1 MENNE
6 KFEFLR
12 NIYIFHSLRD
22 SELEEIAAQFEA
34 KEYPDGKEVFKEGSP
49 GNYFFIVFSGTVEL
63 SSEKAYIGKIGRND
77 NFGEGALLNNVPRS
91 ATATSRGGV
100 VLRLEKSSFKEL
112 LENHSPVKDVIE
124 YLSSSYAL
132 AHKKNFS
139 WLGEDEVVR
148 FIDQRHIAVLLRRLL
163 LPILIILAAG
173 LAVFFGV
180 IQGGI
185 SVSAYVVASISLGIA
200 VLWSLWIFVDW
211 GNDYY
216 IVTSNRIV
224 WLEKVVWL
232 YDQRKEAPHQTILS
246 INTRSN
252 QIQRILH
259 YADVIVRTYTGEIAM
274 NDAAHPEYLAGLAT
288 TYWHLAEERLE
299 EERIAGITT
308 TIRERLG
315 FEEKVP
321 ETENEPNNDDQGDTS
336 DEQSGFILP
345 QWLGNLLKTR
355 YEVEGVITYRK
366 HIFILFKQTWFFLLM
381 FIILISL
388 FIIFFSLSSA
398 FLGRVLL
405 FTIGAGILFVFG
417 NLWYRY
423 MDWKNDLFQ
432 ITDKE
437 ITDVDKKP
445 FGEATKRSAP
455 LENILSLDYKRA
467 NIIQR
472 IFNFGTVAINVGN
485 SQLDFENVARPDA
498 VQTELFEHYY
508 AALRRKKEK
517 EAQRYRDDVVEFLEI
532 YHKENKRYERSQA
545 EAEDIETPAAS

>member
-34 KEYPDGKEVFKEGSP
+34 KEY
-49 GNYFFIVFSGTVEL
+49 
-63 SSEKAYIGKIGRND
+63 
-77 NFGEGALLNNVPRS
+77 PRS

-148 FIDQRHIAVLLRRLL
+148 FIDQRHIAVLFRRLL
-163 LPILIILAAG
+163 LPILTILAAG
-173 LAVFFGV
+173 LVVFFGV